1 MLSRL
6 STLSVLA
13 IVSVAGSAAAQIPSR
28 ASTTTG
34 PRPNAPLMLVATP
47 YTTVADDSAA
57 AVDAGI
63 GLRERL
69 RRNVGRDYN
78 ITTREKMNEQLGNS
92 GYPADA
98 LLDQLSART
107 LASRGGASL
116 LIFPTYQRVQGSHRL
131 NARLTMIGATTGG
144 AGHVVS
150 MDLGSGESPRKLGER
165 VADGMRQP
173 LRAIAFAR
181 ECYSNAANDQAK
193 AIAAAERAI
202 REVPNFAAA
211 EYCWGEI
218 LRSRDSTSTEALAHY
233 QNAVK
238 SDPMSLEVY
247 GKMGSIYHLR
257 GDSANVISTYQTMLQ
272 VEPLDQVLRE
282 RAFQLFQIYGRPGAA
297 EEVADA
303 GIQRDPFNTDWYDLK
318 SNACL
323 MQEKYECAI
332 DELERLWQ
340 VDSTRADSSFFSK
353 ITYATW
359 NGSDTTRFVKWAV
372 MGVERYPDHQEILDA
387 ATRAYALQGDAD
399 KAIDAV
405 RRLVAINPYDLTP
418 LLITANTLAEQG
430 VPERVIDLVPT
441 VKESGDEDAMNTIGQ
456 ILVNAASSV
465 AGQNLAK
472 ADSLSQAALDAGMT
486 QEVFV
491 TYANYFIGANMFDR
505 VRTLSA
511 SVRQTRSCEEARE
524 YQAVLTRAKPAL
536 EAASQSTNEQIRN
549 FTASTI
555 GPVNQELQ
563 AIPEMVA
570 AFCN

>member
-1 MLSRL
+1 MLSRMSAL
-6 STLSVLA
+6 AVLA
-13 IVSVAGSAAAQIPSR
+13 ISTIAGSAAAQIPSR
-28 ASTTTG
+28 VSSG
-34 PRPNAPLMLVATP
+34 PRPDAPLLLVATP
-47 YTTVADDSAA
+47 FTTVAEDSSAA
-57 AVDAGI
+57 VEAGI

-69 RRNVGRDYN
+69 RRNVGRNYN
-78 ITTREKMNEQLGNS
+78 ITSREKMNEQLANS

-98 LLDQLSART
+98 LLDQHSART
-107 LASRGGASL
+107 LASRGSASL
-116 LIFPTYQRVQGSHRL
+116 LIYPTYQRSQGGHRL

-150 MDLGSGESPRKLGER
+150 MPLADDSPRKLGER
-165 VADGMRQP
+165 VADEMRDP
-173 LRAIAFAR
+173 LRAMTYAR
-181 ECYSNAANDQAK
+181 ECYNNAAGDQDK
-193 AIAAAERAI
+193 AIAAAQRAI
-202 REVPNFAAA
+202 KEVPNFGAA

-238 SDPMSLEVY
+238 SDPMSLDVY

-282 RAFQLFQIYGRPGAA
+282 RAFQLFQIYGRPSAA

-323 MQEKYECAI
+323 MQEKYDCAI

-359 NGSDTTRFVKWAV
+359 NGSDTTRFIAWAIK
-372 MGVERYPDHQEILDA
+372 GVERYPNHQEILEA

-399 KAIDAV
+399 NAIASV
-405 RRLVAINPYDLTP
+405 RKVLEINPYDLTP
-418 LLITANTLAEQG
+418 LLITANSLAEQG
-430 VPERVIDLVPT
+430 MPERVIEFIPL
-441 VKESGDEDAMNTIGQ
+441 VKESADEEAMNTIGQ
-456 ILVNAASSV
+456 ILVNAASTV
-465 AGQNLAK
+465 AGESPAK
-472 ADSLSQAALDAGMT
+472 ADTLSQAALDAG
-486 QEVFV
+486 V
-491 TYANYFIGANMFDR
+491 TNPVLVAYANYFIGRNMFDR

-511 SVRQTRSCEEARE
+511 SVRESRSCEEARD
-524 YQAVLTRAKPAL
+524 YLMVLNRAKPAL
-536 EAASQSTNEQIRN
+536 EGAALSTNVQIQE
-549 FTASTI
+549 FAAQTI
-555 GPVNQELQ
+555 GPVNQELGVVPDM
-563 AIPEMVA
+563 IST
-570 AFCN
+570 FCN

>member
-165 VADGMRQP
+165 VADEMRQP

-456 ILVNAASSV
+456 ILVNAANSV

-486 QEVFV
+486 QEVLV

-511 SVRQTRSCEEARE
+511 SVRQTRSCAEARE

-536 EAASQSTNEQIRN
+536 EAASRSTNEQIRN

>member
-6 STLSVLA
+6 SSLAVLA
-13 IVSVAGSAAAQIPSR
+13 IASIAGSAAAQIPTR
-28 ASTTTG
+28 ATSG
-34 PRPNAPLMLVATP
+34 PRPNAPLLLVATP
-47 YTTVADDSAA
+47 YTTVAEDSSAA
-57 AVDAGI
+57 VEAGI

-78 ITTREKMNEQLGNS
+78 ITSRDKMNEQLANS

-98 LLDQLSART
+98 LLDQHSART
-107 LASRGGASL
+107 LASRGAASL
-116 LIFPTYQRVQGSHRL
+116 LIFPTYQRSQGSHRL

-150 MDLGSGESPRKLGER
+150 MTLEPGQSPEKLGEE
-165 VADGMRQP
+165 VANEMRDP
-173 LRAIAFAR
+173 LKAMTYAR
-181 ECYSNAANDQAK
+181 ECYNNAANDQAK
-193 AIAAAERAI
+193 AIQSAERAI
-202 REVPNFAAA
+202 REVPNFGAA

-218 LRSRDSTSTEALAHY
+218 LRSRDSTSTEALVHY

-238 SDPMSLEVY
+238 SDPMSLDVY

-323 MQEKYECAI
+323 MQEKYDCAI

-359 NGSDTTRFVKWAV
+359 NGADTTRFIAWAIK
-372 MGVERYPDHQEILDA
+372 GVERYPDHQEILEA

-399 KAIDAV
+399 NAIASV
-405 RRLVAINPYDLTP
+405 KKVLAINPYDLTP
-418 LLITANTLAEQG
+418 LLITANSLAEQG
-430 VPERVIDLVPT
+430 MAERVIEFIPL
-441 VKESGDEDAMNTIGQ
+441 VKESMDEEAMNTIGQ
-456 ILVNAASSV
+456 ILVNAASSA
-465 AGQNLAK
+465 AGENLAR
-472 ADSLSQAALDAGMT
+472 ADTLSQAALDAG
-486 QEVFV
+486 V
-491 TYANYFIGANMFDR
+491 TTPVLVAYANYYIGANMFDK

-511 SVRQTRSCEEARE
+511 SVRESQSCEEARA
-524 YQAVLTRAKPAL
+524 YLDVLNRAKPAL
-536 EAASQSTNEQIRN
+536 EGAALSTNEKIQA
-549 FTASTI
+549 FSAQTI
-555 GPVNQELQ
+555 GPVNQEL
-563 AIPEMVA
+563 AVVPDMIA
-570 AFCN
+570 TFCN